1 MTELPTLL
9 IEHPSGFTE
18 LHTLRAPTT
27 RVGRA
32 RGNDVMLDDARVS
45 REHAVITMDGAF
57 VLIED
62 LGSRNGVFVNGRK
75 VTIDAL
81 ASGDVVTIGD
91 STLRFTSQHTD
102 YSHIEAEPLS
112 SVPGLRFLPDDTRD
126 TEK

>member
-1 MTELPTLL
+1 MPTLL

-18 LHTLRAPTT
+18 LRTLSAPTT
-27 RVGRA
+27 HVGRA
-32 RGNDVMLDDARVS
+32 RSNDVMLDDARVS
-45 REHAVITMDGAF
+45 REHAVITVDGAF

-62 LGSRNGVFVNGRK
+62 LGSRNGVYVNGRR
-75 VTIDAL
+75 VTVDAL

-91 STLRFTSQHTD
+91 CTLRFDAQHTD

-112 SVPGLRFLPDDTRD
+112 SVPGLRLLSNSTRD